1 MWFGIDILNGLFK
14 EGVALVDTPAVMGEA
29 SFEVNIGTDDT
40 SVGTDEC
47 AGIAWDIKLT
57 NEVTLEID
65 NGPTFHLKDWASPAL
80 AEGCIGYTP
89 GSSSPTTTVGL
100 PSLPTMPAADDG
112 TITCPKY
119 NNEVYTDELGN
130 QWSIRCNHDYMYYDT
145 AAVHK
150 DTMNDCMS
158 WCASQSNCA
167 GVSWL
172 DNTVAPAS
180 NCFARSRAGTARD
193 GAYHSMMLM
202 SPFEIT
208 SVVYGVIDVT
218 NYAVTN
224 WQVGNRIE
232 IDTTGIVNHA
242 YTPAQ
247 DPLYGT
253 PKSIFILYKYGAEV
267 RSWVGVEST
276 GTFTIRPG
284 PISSAPG
291 SSMLVPNY
299 PSPNGNNWIT
309 IVEAAFG
316 KVQNRNPAL
325 WNRLYNE
332 AWASGTTPI
341 TDEVW
346 GDSWYG
352 IVKSAVV
359 WYRGTS
365 NPSCFMSPFS
375 CLWSCSQRLCSRTTP
390 EPLPTHPKPEKQS

>member
-29 SFEVNIGTDDT
+29 SFELNIGTDDT

-47 AGIAWDIKLT
+47 EGIAWDIKLI

-89 GSSSPTTTVGL
+89 GSTPTTTVGL
-100 PSLPTMPAADDG
+100 PTLPTLPPADDG
-112 TITCPKY
+112 TIKCPKD
-119 NNEVYTDELGN
+119 NNQVYTDELGN
-130 QWSIRCNHDYMYYDT
+130 QWSIRCNHDFMYYDT
-145 AAVHK
+145 ASVYK
-150 DTMNDCMS
+150 DTTNDCMS
-158 WCASQSNCA
+158 WCAAQSNCA

-172 DNTVAPAS
+172 DNVAAPGI
-180 NCFARSRAGTARD
+180 NCFARSRAGTPRD

-208 SVVYGVIDVT
+208 SVVYGVNDVT

-232 IDTTGIVNHA
+232 IDTNAIVNNA
-242 YTPAQ
+242 YAPSQ

-253 PKSIFILYKYGAEV
+253 PKSIFILYKYGAES
-267 RSWVGVEST
+267 RSWVGVEAT

-291 SSMLVPNY
+291 SSMLTINY
-299 PSPNGNNWIT
+299 PSPNGNSWIT
-309 IVEAAFG
+309 IVEVAYG
-316 KVQNRNPAL
+316 KVQNRNAAA
-325 WNRLYNE
+325 WNRLYTD
-332 AWASGTTPI
+332 AWNSGTTPVI
-341 TDEVW
+341 NDIFT
-346 GDSWYG
+346 DSWYG
-352 IVKSAVV
+352 ITKSAVV
-359 WYRGTS
+359 WYRGSSLFIPPFNCLKSCRGQFLLS
-365 NPSCFMSPFS
+365 N
-375 CLWSCSQRLCSRTTP
+375 CSRHTP
-390 EPLPTHPKPEKQS
+390 LGKP